1 LASTF
6 GHREDQYGTGEDP
19 IDLERLEQWDQDSQ
33 RLGFSFL
40 NLLSTTPEA
49 NPLHDNHWKEFVLA
63 MSFSRDL
70 LASVTHAIAH
80 PLMDGLATVSLQ
92 GVESLYTELEAN
104 LLTPEEAA
112 VETMINLIVSKG
124 LLSHVLIKTRQQSQS
139 QESQPYTDAALLLS
153 A

>member
-1 LASTF
+1 LASKF
-6 GHREDQYGTGEDP
+6 GHREDQDETGEDL
-19 IDLERLEQWDQDSQ
+19 IDPERLEQWDQDSQ

-70 LASVTHAIAH
+70 LASLTHAIAH
-80 PLMDGLATVSLQ
+80 PLMDDLVTVSLQ

-104 LLTPEEAA
+104 LGTPEETE
-112 VETMINLIVSKG
+112 VDTMINLIISEG
-124 LLSHVLIKTRQQSQS
+124 LLSHVLM
-139 QESQPYTDAALLLS
+139 
-153 A
+153 